1 MLFYS
6 GLVSELYASLRASDP
21 DPSLYAR
28 FIARSGE
35 PALELGCGDGDPL
48 LDLLEQGLDV
58 EGVDISPDMLRRTR
72 ERAAARGLAPVL
84 HRTAMEDMRLQRRF
98 RSIFLAG
105 ATFCLLHDD
114 AAALAALE
122 AIAAHLEPRGS
133 VLIPLFVPQPVRTPQ
148 VLREL
153 RRPDGAVLRVTALD
167 SVRDEVA
174 RVQTTRLRYERVCD
188 ETVEIDE
195 RAWRLHWYE
204 RAQFEALACRAG
216 LDVARTIDGGADA
229 WSVILRGASC
239 VDPRPQQP

>member
-6 GLVSELYASLRASDP
+6 GLISELYALLRSSDP

-35 PALELGCGDGDPL
+35 PALELGCGDGDPM

-58 EGVDISPDMLRRTR
+58 EGVDVSPDMLRRAR
-72 ERAAARGLAPVL
+72 ERAAARGLWPVL
-84 HRTAMEDMRLQRRF
+84 HCVAMEDMRLHRRF

-114 AAALAALE
+114 DAALAALK
-122 AIAAHLEPRGS
+122 AIAAHLEPHGS
-133 VLIPLFVPQPVRTPQ
+133 VLIPLFVPHPATTPQ

-153 RRPDGAVLRVTALD
+153 RRPDGSVLRVTALD
-167 SVRDEVA
+167 AVRDEVA
-174 RVQTTRLRYERVCD
+174 RVQTTRLRYERVCNGAT
-188 ETVEIDE
+188 EVDE

-204 RAQFEALACRAG
+204 REQFSELVRSAG
-216 LDVARTIDGGADA
+216 LDVARSVDGGAHA
-229 WSVILRGASC
+229 WSVILRSGTHG
-239 VDPRPQQP
+239 DPPTAC